1 MSNEKK
7 PKSRQQQIQMLLQ
20 HKQSLLQAKQRLSQK
35 LQATSKPSPEQQSE

>member
-20 HKQSLLQAKQRLSQK
+20 QKQSLLQAKQRLSQK
-35 LQATSKPSPEQQSE
+35 LQATNKPSPEQQSE

>member
-1 MSNEKK
+1 MSNENK

-20 HKQSLLQAKQRLSQK
+20 QKQSLLQAKQRLSQK